1 MWLMSSRKI
10 FRFRRLKWGAP
21 DEKFKLL
28 SEDLVPPGE
37 QEKPRA
43 PQRPGFSIDSA
54 LIAVALVCVA
64 ISVLALL

>member
-1 MWLMSSRKI
+1 MSSRKI

-37 QEKPRA
+37 KEKPRA
-43 PQRPGFSIDSA
+43 PQRQGFSIDSA

-64 ISVLALL
+64 VCVFALL